1 MTKAHIKEHDD
12 GSVTV
17 TLRKG
22 LDIDGASVKTLT
34 LREPTVA
41 DQIAAQETKGGP
53 AAQEVALIAN
63 LSQMTPDD
71 IKKLTLHDYGRA
83 QDALVFFTA

>member
-1 MTKAHIKEHDD
+1 MTKQHIKENAD
-12 GSVTV
+12 GTVTV

-22 LDIDGASVKTLT
+22 IDVDGASVKALT
-34 LREPTVA
+34 MREPIVA
-41 DQIAAQETKGGP
+41 DQIAAQSAPGGN
-53 AAQEVALIAN
+53 AGAEVALIAN

-83 QDALVFFTA
+83 QDALVFFQG